1 MYKDRDREKNL
12 GSSLL
17 SLQPPSPALTPPI
30 TSLVTYVVLHLV
42 HLIRPVLVHLSVYLG
57 DLLLHHVHL
66 LLHHLPVC
74 HRPNNIHHLPNW
86 SNTNI
91 IICTITSSNYPFYS
105 PKMLL
110 MTILVSILVTSSAT
124 MGTSS
129 SSCGMSWTLWTI
141 SGVYQC

>member
-1 MYKDRDREKNL
+1 M
-12 GSSLL
+12 GS
-17 SLQPPSPALTPPI
+17 PAPALTP
-30 TSLVTYVVLHLV
+30 TSCCVTLLPLSPSHLSLSEPESGEMRATEPRSPTPTVLLQRPTVLHL
-42 HLIRPVLVHLSVYLG
+42 
-57 DLLLHHVHL
+57 HL

-110 MTILVSILVTSSAT
+110 MTIVVSILVTSSAT

-129 SSCGMSWTLWTI
+129 S
-141 SGVYQC
+141 